1 MNNWQKQFTAARLNA
16 AAACYGIAGERIAK
30 VGGFENLVYSMNLND
45 GNVIL
50 RVTHDSHRTEKQ
62 VQAELNYIAYLADHG
77 VHVCK
82 PLPSPG
88 GRLMERLPTEDGTF
102 LLTAFER
109 APGGHVH
116 GGHPEWN
123 ESLFREWGRITGL
136 MHACA
141 LNYSVP
147 KGEPDRITEDEPP
160 YDPASAELSSE
171 MLMLHQAF
179 KKYEDQISR
188 LPRSGES
195 YGMCHRDLHQGN
207 FHADG
212 GVIYAFDFD
221 DCGYDYFVQDIAM
234 AVYYAAT
241 FPQWSTPA
249 GSREQTT
256 EAANR
261 FLAGFMEGYNKVHRI
276 EPYWMKQL
284 PLFIEK
290 RRIDLCMI
298 LWEEWSA
305 GTEGQRNW
313 LRWNWS
319 GIAEGQPC
327 MDLQFG

>member
-1 MNNWQKQFTAARLNA
+1 MDNWQKLFTAESLDS
-16 AAACYGIAGERIAK
+16 AAACYAITGEQIAK
-30 VGGFENLVYSMNLND
+30 VGGFENLVYSMKLND
-45 GNVIL
+45 RNVIL
-50 RVTHDSHRTEKQ
+50 RVTHDSHRTEEQ
-62 VQAELNYIAYLADHG
+62 VLAELNFVAYLAGQG
-77 VHVCK
+77 VHVCR
-82 PLPSPG
+82 PLPSPS
-88 GRLMERLPTEDGTF
+88 GRLLESIPGESGTF

-147 KGEPDRITEDEPP
+147 KGGPDRDMEDDPP
-160 YDPASAELSSE
+160 YDPDSAELPAE
-171 MLMLHQAF
+171 MLMLHGAF
-179 KKYEDQISR
+179 KKYEEKISR
-188 LPRSGES
+188 LPRSKES

-212 GVIYAFDFD
+212 GVIHAFDFD
-221 DCGYDYFVQDIAM
+221 DCGYDYFVHDIAM

-261 FLAGFMEGYNKVHRI
+261 FLASFMEGYNGVHRI

-298 LWEEWSA
+298 LGEEWSA
-305 GTEGQRNW
+305 GTEGQRHW
-313 LRWNWS
+313 LSWNLK
-319 GIAEGQPC
+319 GIAEDQPC
-327 MDLQFG
+327 MDLELD